1 MIHLWKALI
10 LDNNGPGLSLI
21 CHVHFPKKWG
31 VENVFSGQS
40 GRGQSQSWATPNSS
54 IAELSAD
61 VLFRGRGLHKF
72 YATTSFCFVFV
83 WVSPLHI
90 LNAPAY
96 LTINYNNSDDS
107 WVQKDGFLNNYW
119 PHFFIHSFLF
129 VFSIPHTKTTF
140 WSSFV
145 GVLSDWCQ
153 KMLWFACVRPFFHP
167 FCLHIS
173 RYVQHSDGHWLKK
186 VQSSLPWPT
195 FGHF

>member
-61 VLFRGRGLHKF
+61 VLFRGCGSHKF
-72 YATTSFCFVFV
+72 CATTSFRFVFV

-119 PHFFIHSFLF
+119 PHFFIHSFIFICFFNPAHQNHFLIKF
-129 VFSIPHTKTTF
+129 CRRLKRLMSKNVVICMCPSFFSSI
-140 WSSFV
+140 
-145 GVLSDWCQ
+145 LSTH
-153 KMLWFACVRPFFHP
+153 K
-167 FCLHIS
+167 
-173 RYVQHSDGHWLKK
+173 
-186 VQSSLPWPT
+186 
-195 FGHF
+195 